1 VEWIEH
7 RDSANPR
14 AYGNALT
21 YLAALRMNAR
31 NEGAEIVTNQGT
43 TTSGSSRRPRVP
55 GSVVEGLVKAIA
67 HIN

>member
-1 VEWIEH
+1 MWNELSH

-43 TTSGSSRRPRVP
+43 TTSGSS
-55 GSVVEGLVKAIA
+55 
-67 HIN
+67 